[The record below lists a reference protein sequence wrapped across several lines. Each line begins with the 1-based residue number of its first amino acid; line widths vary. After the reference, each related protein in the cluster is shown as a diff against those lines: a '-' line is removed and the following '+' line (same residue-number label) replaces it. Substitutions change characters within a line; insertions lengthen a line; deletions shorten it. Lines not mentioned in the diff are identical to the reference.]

1 MNWFWE
7 QFNEKGTWLF
17 RMMWL
22 QLLWMAFTLLGAVLF
37 GFFPA
42 TISLF
47 SIIRKWIR
55 GDTEI
60 DIFRTF
66 AAAFKESFVRSNLI
80 GLLFM
85 AIGLFLAVDLYISQT
100 YLGNAIVH
108 IGILICTLLY
118 TLTVLFFFPTY
129 VHYELKTFTYVNQA
143 FLLILV
149 RPLQSL
155 LILCSALIMLMI
167 VYVVPFLG
175 ILFAGPM
182 LAFPIMWLG
191 NRVFQNLERT
201 AVIEGMRARELQK
214 EELAVT
220 HK

>member
-17 RMMWL
+17 RLMWL
-22 QLLWMAFTLLGAVLF
+22 QLLWIAFTLLGAVLF

-60 DIFRTF
+60 HIFRIF

-85 AIGLFLAVDLYISQT
+85 AIGLFLAVDVYLSQT
-100 YLGNAIVH
+100 YLGNAFVH

-118 TLTVLFFFPTY
+118 TMTVLFFFPAY
-129 VHYELKTFTYVNQA
+129 VHYNLKTFTYVKQA
-143 FLLILV
+143 FLMIFV
-149 RPLQSL
+149 RPLQSI
-155 LILCSALIMLMI
+155 LILCSALVMLMI

-175 ILFAGPM
+175 ILFAGPL

-191 NRVFQNLERT
+191 NRLFQNLERT
-201 AVIEGMRARELQK
+201 ANKQ
-214 EELAVT
+214 
-220 HK
+220 